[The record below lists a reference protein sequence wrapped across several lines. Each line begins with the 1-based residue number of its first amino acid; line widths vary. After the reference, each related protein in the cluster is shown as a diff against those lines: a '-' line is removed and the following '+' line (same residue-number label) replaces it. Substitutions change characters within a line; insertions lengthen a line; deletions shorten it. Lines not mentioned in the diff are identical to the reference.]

1 MTEEHKTLRDEAYSR
16 LRIWRDGCREIH
28 ERAKEARKILLMQDP
43 RQDALTASRRKD
55 KRTLQLHTLK
65 STFNNCV
72 ADQMDNM
79 PEALMIPENK
89 ALAAVAEDLPDV
101 VRFVMA
107 ANQYESLH
115 RRRVE
120 DCFATGTSVTQVA
133 WDGDMD
139 GGRGNVALIRWPIE
153 AFLWDPAAE
162 DLQDGRA
169 VFKVSW
175 HPMSWFKQHYPEQY
189 REIGSD
195 EGEYSGLGLSDAQD
209 ESRPADEPRAMLI
222 EYWYRLYDARLRRY
236 TINVAYLAGGVLLSD
251 DRDVYAHGKYPFIL
265 DVYTPIEGLP
275 VGDGM
280 VQELA
285 PMMRYVN
292 RYASYI
298 DMNLRMASKGRL
310 LVDRNAGLDKE
321 ALLDWETDV
330 VEGDRIDASALHWM
344 QTQPFTGMATQQ
356 LMQLQAD
363 IKQDSGQNQFARGE
377 TVGGVTAASA
387 ISALQEAGGKITRL
401 RTHVFNQG
409 YREMASQVMWL
420 ISQFYDRRRVVFITG
435 REISASPERLF
446 GCTGDERTL
455 PPPPYTVQVQVQRR
469 NPLRQQAQNDL
480 FLQAYQL
487 SAQAGQYFPL
497 SALIELL
504 NVDGKERILPVLREN
519 EQLPMQLV
527 KADQEKQ
534 ELRDMCQKA
543 DWLMTRQQRDAQSQQ
558 ELVEKLLRERD
569 EMEETIRRM
578 QAELENR
585 DKIEEAVKASEA

>member
-1 MTEEHKTLRDEAYSR
+1 MNMDEKSLCDEAYAR

-28 ERAKEARKILLMQDP
+28 ERAKEARSILLLQDP
-43 RQDALTASRRKD
+43 RQDAETASRRKD
-55 KRTLQLHTLK
+55 KRTLQLQTLK

-79 PEALMIPENK
+79 PEAVMLPETKEMEN
-89 ALAAVAEDLPDV
+89 VAEDLTDI
-101 VRFVMA
+101 VRFVLSQ
-107 ANQYESLH
+107 NQYESLH

-120 DCFATGTSVTQVA
+120 DCFCTGTSVTQVA
-133 WDGDMD
+133 WDSDMD
-139 GGRGNVALIRWPIE
+139 GGRGNVALVRWPIE

-162 DLQDGRA
+162 NLQDGRA

-175 HPMSWFKQHYPEQY
+175 HPMSWFEQHYPEQY
-189 REIGSD
+189 PFIGSD
-195 EGEYSGLGLSDAQD
+195 EAEYSGLGVAAAQE
-209 ESRPADEPRAMLI
+209 ESRPADEQRAMLI
-222 EYWYRLYDARLRRY
+222 EYWYRLYDAKLRRY
-236 TINVAYLAGGVLLSD
+236 TVNVAYLAGGAVLSHHT
-251 DRDVYAHGKYPFIL
+251 DVYRHGKYPFVL

-330 VEGDRIDASALHWM
+330 VEGDRIDPGALQWM
-344 QTQPFTGMATQQ
+344 QTQPFGGMATRQM
-356 LMQLQAD
+356 MQLQAD
-363 IKQDSGQNQFARGE
+363 IKQDSGQNQFSRGE

-409 YREMASQVMWL
+409 FREIAAQVMWL
-420 ISQFYDRRRVVFITG
+420 ISQFYDCRRVLYITG
-435 REISASPERLF
+435 RQVNADPERLF
-446 GCTGDERTL
+446 GKSLPGVT

-480 FLQAYQL
+480 FLQAYRL
-487 SAQAGQYFPL
+487 SAEAGQYFPL
-497 SALIELL
+497 SALFEILH
-504 NVDGKERILPVLREN
+504 VDGKESILPLLREN
-519 EQLPMQLV
+519 ELLPVQLEERTVENEDL
-527 KADQEKQ
+527 K
-534 ELRDMCQKA
+534 RMCTEA
-543 DWLMTRQQRDAQSQQ
+543 GWLMDRQQASAREQQ
-558 ELVEKLLRERD
+558 AVVEKLLAENQQMQ
-569 EMEETIRRM
+569 EMIQQM
-578 QAELENR
+578 QAELDRRNEV
-585 DKIEEAVKASEA
+585 EEAVKAEEA

>member
-1 MTEEHKTLRDEAYSR
+1 MTMDEKRLCDEAYAR

-28 ERAKEARKILLMQDP
+28 ERAREARSILLLQDP
-43 RQDALTASRRKD
+43 RQDAETASRRKD
-55 KRTLQLHTLK
+55 KRTLQLQTLK

-79 PEALMIPENK
+79 PEAVMLPETK
-89 ALAAVAEDLPDV
+89 EMEKTAGDLTDI
-101 VRFVMA
+101 VRFVLSQ
-107 ANQYESLH
+107 NQYESLH

-120 DCFATGTSVTQVA
+120 DCFCTGTSVTQVA

-139 GGRGNVALIRWPIE
+139 GGRGNVALVRWPIE
-153 AFLWDPAAE
+153 DFLWDPAAE
-162 DLQDGRA
+162 NLQDGRA

-175 HPMSWFKQHYPEQY
+175 HPMSWFEQHYPEQFPL
-189 REIGSD
+189 IGSD
-195 EGEYSGLGLSDAQD
+195 EAEFSGLGVAAAQED
-209 ESRPADEPRAMLI
+209 IRPADEQRAMLL

-236 TINVAYLAGGVLLSD
+236 TVSVAYLAGGTVLSHHT
-251 DRDVYAHGKYPFIL
+251 DVYRHGKYPFVL

-321 ALLDWETDV
+321 ALLDWENDV
-330 VEGDRIDASALHWM
+330 VEGDRIDPSALQWM
-344 QTQPFTGMATQQ
+344 QTQPFSGSATRQM
-356 LMQLQAD
+356 MQLQAD
-363 IKQDSGQNQFARGE
+363 IKQDSGQNQFSRGE

-409 YREMASQVMWL
+409 FREIAMQVMWL
-420 ISQFYDRRRVVFITG
+420 ISQFYDCRRVLYITG
-435 REISASPERLF
+435 RQVNADPERLF
-446 GCTGDERTL
+446 GKNLPGVT

-480 FLQAYQL
+480 FLQAYRL
-487 SAQAGQYFPL
+487 SAEAGQYFPL
-497 SALIELL
+497 SALFEILH
-504 NVDGKERILPVLREN
+504 VDGKESILPLLREN
-519 EQLPMQLV
+519 EQLPAQLEQSTAEREDL
-527 KADQEKQ
+527 K
-534 ELRDMCQKA
+534 RMCTEA
-543 DWLMTRQQRDAQSQQ
+543 GWMMDRQQESAKQQ
-558 ELVEKLLRERD
+558 QAVVEKLLE
-569 EMEETIRRM
+569 ENAQMEEMIRQM
-578 QAELENR
+578 KQELDRRNEV
-585 DKIEEAVKASEA
+585 EEAAKAEEA